1 MGPKVVPS
9 TTAVMSSASG
19 EQLVAV
25 QVSVTGS
32 PVHCRSGLHLRSNW
46 THGAGM
52 QPTSHGELA
61 VAGGAGGDWKTTGAN
76 SWHETLS
83 YAGGGHTGIGI
94 VCVFVSVVLRPASR
108 CTLLPYTTLFR
119 SVMSSASGEQL
130 VAVQVSVTGSPVHCR
145 AGLHLRSKFTHG
157 CGMHATSHEEL
168 AVAGGAG

>member
-52 QPTSHGELA
+52 QPTSHCEIGRASWRERQWITADALP
-61 VAGGAGGDWKTTGAN
+61 WKV
-76 SWHETLS
+76 TLPVP
-83 YAGGGHTGIGI
+83 GGGHCGIGTA
-94 VCVFVSVVLRPASR
+94 FVSVALRHAS
-108 CTLLPYTTLFR
+108 TWLGPSVGPSTTA
-119 SVMSSASGEQL
+119 VMSSASGEQL

-145 AGLHLRSKFTHG
+145 SGLHLTSNWTHG
-157 CGMHATSHEEL
+157 AGMQPTSHCEV
-168 AVAGGAG
+168 AVAGG